1 MKFWNLS
8 ERRRTVLK
16 FEPKLDLKFMRVK
29 IHGSKTKIMDET
41 KNRRGLTQV
50 KTIKFFFA

>member
-29 IHGSKTKIMDET
+29 IHGSKTKIMEET

>member
-29 IHGSKTKIMDET
+29 QKQWK
-41 KNRRGLTQV
+41 RV
-50 KTIKFFFA
+50 KAEGD